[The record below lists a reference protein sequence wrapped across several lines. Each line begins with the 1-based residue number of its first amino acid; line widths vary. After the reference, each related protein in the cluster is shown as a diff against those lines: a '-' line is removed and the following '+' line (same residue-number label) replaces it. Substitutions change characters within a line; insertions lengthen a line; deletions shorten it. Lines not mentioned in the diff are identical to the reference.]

1 MTVFLRGR
9 ERALIGAGLALIFL
23 VPGGATAAAQR
34 YTPRFE
40 YSPPPATPG
49 GASATFAVV
58 EATFPAVS
66 ALYQQFAQSLSRSLV
81 KILTARGYSAN
92 GPFLTQADMSL
103 ADKKRSDLVLIPDV
117 QIDWDVSRLAWQQ
130 GFGSGLL
137 GVTGDWRGKGDIAI
151 SIHLNLTL
159 VESLSLENLWTK
171 PIDIPAIIIPVKTK
185 HTWSATPVPPGRML
199 QVEDQIYN
207 DVAHILEAEYKVIL
221 ESAYRQ
227 LDPEELQGVKRAG
240 TQARNSW
247 EKGQEQPLAA
257 TPSGAATTPAGGD
270 ASDEKPLSIDDILK
284 ATDGAVEDAPGK
296 PGKKG
301 AVSSGQT
308 PAGSKAFTN
317 KDVVALLKAGLGDK
331 IVINKIRSMPADNL
345 DTSTDALIRLKKAGV
360 SKDVI
365 DAMLTRTEA
374 QPAGKAP

>member
-1 MTVFLRGR
+1 MTVSVRGR
-9 ERALIGAGLALIFL
+9 ERALIGAGLATVFL
-23 VPGGATAAAQR
+23 VPCGATAAVQR

-81 KILTARGYSAN
+81 KILTARGYSVN

-103 ADKKRSDLVLIPDV
+103 AEKTRSDLVLIPDV
-117 QIDWDVSRLAWQQ
+117 QIDWDASRLAWQQ

-185 HTWSATPVPPGRML
+185 HTWSASPVPPGRIL

-207 DVAHILEAEYKVIL
+207 DVAHMLEAEYKVIL

-240 TQARNSW
+240 TQVRNSW
-247 EKGQEQPLAA
+247 VKAQQEQPLAA
-257 TPSGAATTPAGGD
+257 TPSGMTTTPAGGD
-270 ASDEKPLSIDDILK
+270 ASDDKPLSIDDILK
-284 ATDGAVEDAPGK
+284 ATEPGAQSQG
-296 PGKKG
+296 
-301 AVSSGQT
+301 SSGQM
-308 PAGSKAFTN
+308 AQGSRPFTN
-317 KDVVALLKAGLGDK
+317 KDVVAMVKAGLGDK
-331 IVINKIRSMPADNL
+331 IVINKIRSMPGDNL

-360 SKDVI
+360 SKGVI
-365 DAMLTRTEA
+365 DAMLTRSPA
-374 QPAGKAP
+374 Q